1 MNISEGRIALGR
13 SLTLPEPWC
22 SADVM
27 VVLPTYQEAANL
39 PAVVGALFDL
49 PLPGL
54 RILVADDNSPDGT
67 GQVAEELADRYGRSR
82 LEVMHRP
89 VKEGLGRAYTAGM
102 SKAIEAG
109 AEFVVQ
115 MDSDLSHGPEYLPQM
130 LGTLLSTGADVV
142 IGSRYVAGGSVGAEW
157 PRHRKALS
165 AFANAYVRLLL
176 RLAVRDATAGYKLW
190 RAAALNTIDLQ
201 TVRSGGYSFQV
212 EMNYRSVR
220 RGLKII
226 ELPIHFSQPGRRQ
239 VQDEPENPARVSLHA
254 LQPQALHDVGPGRL
268 PGNKSRCATDRIRLI
283 FCKQLFEVVC
293 VLGFPFPVSQFNSSS
308 CRSQAMSKG
317 GLTSMV
323 EALDRVRPFSI
334 SDEHPPGMISGAR
347 GSLDILIVTSEAP
360 PIVSGISTCIGR
372 LEKGLRDSG
381 HRVTVISSVQIP
393 RITVGE
399 WRFSSFAAYWRR
411 LARELQ
417 DFDVV
422 NVHGPI
428 PTMSDFFLREVTRL
442 PAYMRPPVVY
452 TYHSPIDIKGASR
465 LSALYNR
472 YHRSLALR
480 ADRIVASGQHYAS
493 VHRTRFGPPV
503 RSIPWGVDLPAS
515 GPAPLPAGRRP
526 RPASCA
532 CCSWAR
538 CASTKGCRLCWP
550 RRRGRTGWN

>member
-1 MNISEGRIALGR
+1 
-13 SLTLPEPWC
+13 
-22 SADVM
+22 
-27 VVLPTYQEAANL
+27 
-39 PAVVGALFDL
+39 
-49 PLPGL
+49 
-54 RILVADDNSPDGT
+54 
-67 GQVAEELADRYGRSR
+67 
-82 LEVMHRP
+82 
-89 VKEGLGRAYTAGM
+89 
-102 SKAIEAG
+102 
-109 AEFVVQ
+109 
-115 MDSDLSHGPEYLPQM
+115 
-130 LGTLLSTGADVV
+130 
-142 IGSRYVAGGSVGAEW
+142 
-157 PRHRKALS
+157 
-165 AFANAYVRLLL
+165 
-176 RLAVRDATAGYKLW
+176 
-190 RAAALNTIDLQ
+190 
-201 TVRSGGYSFQV
+201 
-212 EMNYRSVR
+212 
-220 RGLKII
+220 
-226 ELPIHFSQPGRRQ
+226 
-239 VQDEPENPARVSLHA
+239 
-254 LQPQALHDVGPGRL
+254 
-268 PGNKSRCATDRIRLI
+268 
-283 FCKQLFEVVC
+283 
-293 VLGFPFPVSQFNSSS
+293 
-308 CRSQAMSKG
+308 
-317 GLTSMV
+317 MV

-515 GPAPLPAGRRP
+515 GPAPLPAGPPAAAGQLRVLFVGQMRQYKGVQTLLAAAAGQDWLELTLVGGGPELVKYQRLAKRLSAANARFTGRLPDAELRAHYQANDVIVLPSVTRAEAFGLVLLEGMASGCVPVASDLPGVRDVAGPTGLVVRP
-526 RPASCA
+526 GDAAALRGAFRQLASDPERLEQLQHA
-532 CCSWAR
+532 SLRAAQVLSWDR
-538 CASTKGCRLCWP
+538 CVASYEQLFLEAV
-550 RRRGRTGWN
+550 RGRYARLHGLAILTETTEDSRALPETDRQSAIGAAAHPALLAGPR